1 LELAVK
7 IHRSLDDHP
16 ETETPFRFLTE
27 PYGDGGRSFRDER
40 FGLWDGGPEFCERV
54 AQFFLSR
61 GVTHLCISQNRL
73 RDERVWVE
81 TLNLIQRIQGNGLDC
96 SVGIQVWFG
105 LKSLETA
112 HLAVEMV
119 KGCED
124 LGIGAFVAEIGA
136 RYSPMVGDT
145 PSGLALAKAEREF
158 VEKYLVPLHLGYLND
173 TGVDWTFWNGSA
185 SGPPTAG
192 GLMHLL
198 GYDLLDTPS
207 GVAHTLV
214 TDGRGT
220 VSGE

>member
-1 LELAVK
+1 
-7 IHRSLDDHP
+7 
-16 ETETPFRFLTE
+16 
-27 PYGDGGRSFRDER
+27 
-40 FGLWDGGPEFCERV
+40 
-54 AQFFLSR
+54 
-61 GVTHLCISQNRL
+61 
-73 RDERVWVE
+73 
-81 TLNLIQRIQGNGLDC
+81 
-96 SVGIQVWFG
+96 VGIQVWFG